1 MNKQNKLKK
10 IGDQKMTTQRNI
22 QFFTLQVNE
31 EKQIIFRCHTTWTR
45 SGFCHTVISLDNNF
59 YTKMITDTKTSY
71 FNRTW
76 ERYDYE
82 NTLKRACKKIGK
94 KVYNLAFVQNQIK
107 RTY

>member
-1 MNKQNKLKK
+1 
-10 IGDQKMTTQRNI
+10 
-22 QFFTLQVNE
+22 
-31 EKQIIFRCHTTWTR
+31 
-45 SGFCHTVISLDNNF
+45 
-59 YTKMITDTKTSY
+59 MITDTKTSY